1 MADSDTGIES
11 LLGLLLDE
19 PEDDLAQLL
28 TELRW
33 LVLKH
38 PIAARAAIRA
48 LRAEG
53 QRYAATDEGAAWRRR
68 LAGSELIR
76 RGQLIWDVGTS
87 NALEHDDDRVLP
99 SELIDA
105 FARASARRDLET
117 AIARRTE
124 PRGDDES

>member
-1 MADSDTGIES
+1 VEA

-19 PEDDLAQLL
+19 PDDELSRVLS
-28 TELRW
+28 ELRW
-33 LVLKH
+33 LAMKH
-38 PIAARAAIRA
+38 PLAARSACRA

-53 QRYAATDEGAAWRRR
+53 QRFAATSEGRTWADR
-68 LAGSELIR
+68 LAGSELVR

-87 NALEHDDDRVLP
+87 NALDGDDDRILP

-124 PRGDDES
+124 PSPEEA